1 MTNAQADAKAKKLQK
16 ALVETQRLVIELANA
31 EKVDVRYKP
40 YVTKALN
47 ALQKAQELGN
57 LVATGVFVK
66 TGK

>member
-16 ALVETQRLVIELANA
+16 ALVETQRLVIELNNA
-31 EKVDVRYKP
+31 EKVDSRYKQ
-40 YVTKALN
+40 YVTKALD
-47 ALQKAQELGN
+47 ALRKAQELGN